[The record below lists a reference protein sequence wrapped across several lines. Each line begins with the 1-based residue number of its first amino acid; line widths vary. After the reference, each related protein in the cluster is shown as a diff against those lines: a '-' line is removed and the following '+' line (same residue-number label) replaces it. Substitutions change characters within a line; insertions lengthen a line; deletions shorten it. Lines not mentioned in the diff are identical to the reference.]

1 MISDHSDDSKLHKIS
16 LFIEISTSHYGNDM
30 EVIKMKRNLI
40 WMVIGVFG
48 IAIFILMGVSPAAE
62 EKEITVIGV
71 IEKSNRMD
79 YVVTD
84 NEKYRIIGQDFS
96 KLMGKKLKV
105 TGKISESYSGK
116 TLLVT
121 YMEIVRN

>member
-1 MISDHSDDSKLHKIS
+1 
-16 LFIEISTSHYGNDM
+16 
-30 EVIKMKRNLI
+30 MKRNII
-40 WMVIGVFG
+40 WRVLGVFCFLTCTFM
-48 IAIFILMGVSPAAE
+48 AVSLAAE
-62 EKEITVIGV
+62 EEEITVIGV

-96 KLMGKKLKV
+96 SLTGKKLKV
-105 TGKISESYSGK
+105 TGKVAESHSGK